1 MIGFYI
7 LHLLAR
13 GIYHLLFI
21 LLQARI
27 ALIAISKEC
36 RSGSIFL
43 LKAQC
48 VYIITALVFII
59 SALSDEFASL
69 SVTSYDEKDTR
80 NITGSSALDV
90 EVDSYSYN
98 NGVLGLVMEHS
109 LHGGVFNYSNA

>member
-13 GIYHLLFI
+13 GIYPLLFI
-21 LLQARI
+21 LVQARI

-43 LKAQC
+43 LKAQW
-48 VYIITALVFII
+48 VYILTALVCII

-90 EVDSYSYN
+90 EVDSYTYN
-98 NGVLGLVMEHS
+98 NGVLGSVMEYS
-109 LHGGVFNYSNA
+109 LHGGVINYSNA